1 MSIKQEELLS
11 SRNLKLNSMKAE
23 LNTSNIG
30 FRRWQE
36 KMSSLKGPTLKKK
49 KKKKY
54 VLASR
59 SRLLGKKRMQYPAK
73 TVVLKTLAAFFMI
86 DSTPPK
92 NILNL
97 QKESFMLLLKLII
110 LADNLLKLK
119 NVMQ

>member
-1 MSIKQEELLS
+1 
-11 SRNLKLNSMKAE
+11 
-23 LNTSNIG
+23 
-30 FRRWQE
+30 
-36 KMSSLKGPTLKKK
+36 MSSLKGPTLKKK